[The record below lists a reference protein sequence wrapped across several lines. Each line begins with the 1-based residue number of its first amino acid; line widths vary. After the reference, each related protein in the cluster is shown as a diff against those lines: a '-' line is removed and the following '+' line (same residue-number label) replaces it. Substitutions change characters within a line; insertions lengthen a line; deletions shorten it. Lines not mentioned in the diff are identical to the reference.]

1 MRKKVKQLSQHV
13 EKQEDLY
20 RDLISSRDAREEEYQ
35 AIADENDTLKNKRAV
50 AKDRI
55 RELENEFEGVKNK
68 LIEGEFLDSGNLV
81 LDVGSLVQRI
91 QEYSGNYAGELA
103 SLRVENEELR
113 DTLTKETD
121 KFEEISA
128 EYYNRVSQ
136 MN

>member
-55 RELENEFEGVKNK
+55 RELENEFEGIKNK
-68 LIEGEFLDSGNLV
+68 LIEGEFLESGNLV
-81 LDVGSLVQRI
+81 
-91 QEYSGNYAGELA
+91 
-103 SLRVENEELR
+103 
-113 DTLTKETD
+113 
-121 KFEEISA
+121 
-128 EYYNRVSQ
+128 
-136 MN
+136 